1 MAKSV
6 HSSSMYQV
14 PSILS
19 QALHIWDLIDLH
31 NIVVGKVLVSPFDR
45 LAKELTKEVKE
56 LRSAKRSRTLL

>member
-6 HSSSMYQV
+6 HSSSMHQV

-31 NIVVGKVLVSPFDR
+31 NIVVGKVLVSLFDR
-45 LAKELTKEVKE
+45 LAK
-56 LRSAKRSRTLL
+56 